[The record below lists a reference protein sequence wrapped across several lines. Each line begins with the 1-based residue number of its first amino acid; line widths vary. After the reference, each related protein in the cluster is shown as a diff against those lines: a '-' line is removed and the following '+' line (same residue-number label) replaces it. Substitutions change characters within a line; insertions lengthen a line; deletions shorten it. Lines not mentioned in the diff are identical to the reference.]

1 MSTRHRRYGKKVKLY
16 NNNMDAFIE
25 RLRKVRAL
33 NSNPSLFGMEPETTN
48 RFSFHKVE
56 ILTKLI

>member
-1 MSTRHRRYGKKVKLY
+1 MNAKYRRSMKKVRLY
-16 NNNMDAFIE
+16 NDNMDVFIE

-33 NSNPSLFGMEPETTN
+33 NSDPALSGIDNGMMK

-56 ILTKLI
+56 LSTLR